1 MIMGAGV
8 DMIIADPFDEDLME
22 FIRIVEERDDTTE
35 LGKALIKMH
44 DRIAG
49 MEDPQPEDFDMED
62 PDQQAVWK
70 TVQVLQ
76 NNVIYTDS
84 YLRL

>member
-1 MIMGAGV
+1 
-8 DMIIADPFDEDLME
+8 MIIADPFDEDLME
-22 FIRIVEERDDTTE
+22 FIRIVEERDDATQ
-35 LGKALIKMH
+35 LGKALIKLH
-44 DRIAG
+44 DRVAA
-49 MEDPQPEDFDMED
+49 MEDPQPEDFDADD